1 MAYNKF
7 TLTSVKQKLGVD
19 NHIHNFLPKTFAD
32 FNVSE
37 QLLNELADVEGVA
50 IASEKAKSELI
61 VMPIVKELKRHN
73 KDKFSYFSGYKFNVD
88 SKKGLTGF
96 CDILFSAEPYKQE
109 IEAPVF
115 YIVEAKNDLLE
126 AGFGQ
131 CAAEMIAAQ
140 LFNEKQGHPRKVIY
154 GCVTNAFT
162 WCFLKLE
169 NNSILIDSSH
179 IPLTLTEPHKVLA
192 TLQWILDQ
200 FNEEQTI
207 VPQKSDK

>member
-7 TLTSVKQKLGVD
+7 TLTTVKQKLGVD
-19 NHIHNFLPKTFAD
+19 NCTLNFLPKAFSE
-32 FNVSE
+32 FKVSE
-37 QLLNELADVEGVA
+37 QLLNELSDVEGAA
-50 IASEKAKSELI
+50 IATEKAKSELI

-109 IEAPVF
+109 IESPIF
-115 YIVEAKNDLLE
+115 YIVEAKNDVLE
-126 AGFGQ
+126 SGFGQ

-140 LFNEKQGHPRKVIY
+140 LFNEKQGGSNKVIY

-169 NNSILIDSSH
+169 NNKVFIDTNH
-179 IPLTLTEPHKVLA
+179 IPLTLTQPHQVLA
-192 TLQWILDQ
+192 VLQWILAMTTQETQHD
-200 FNEEQTI
+200 
-207 VPQKSDK
+207 

>member
-7 TLTSVKQKLGVD
+7 TLNSVKQKLGVD
-19 NHIHNFLPKTFAD
+19 NRIQNFLPKTFPD

-37 QLLNELADVEGVA
+37 QLLNELSDVEGAA

-88 SKKGLTGF
+88 SKKGLNGF
-96 CDILFSAEPYKQE
+96 CDILFSAEAYKQE
-109 IEAPVF
+109 IEAPIF

-140 LFNEKQGHPRKVIY
+140 LFNEKQGRSHHAIY

-162 WCFLKLE
+162 WCFLRLE
-169 NNSILIDSSH
+169 NNRILIDSSH
-179 IPLTLTEPHKVLA
+179 VPLTLTKPDNVLA

-200 FNEEQTI
+200 CLKPVDAI
-207 VPQKSDK
+207 VTHQ